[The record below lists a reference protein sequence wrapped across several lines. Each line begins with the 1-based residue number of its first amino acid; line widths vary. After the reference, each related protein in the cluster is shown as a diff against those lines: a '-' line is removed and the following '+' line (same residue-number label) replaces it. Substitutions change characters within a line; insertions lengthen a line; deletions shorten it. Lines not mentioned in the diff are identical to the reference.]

1 MTQYVP
7 KFKLLS
13 YCHDGWPSK
22 YNISPDLREYW
33 QYRASLTAV
42 NKLLL
47 YGCRI
52 VVPAALRS
60 DILMKIHEGH
70 LGILKCQERTRESV
84 WWPGVSRQVEDT
96 VKDCKVCAEHLTP
109 AREPLIQTPLPP
121 HAWHIVGA
129 DLFFM
134 DGANYLLVIDYFSRY
149 PEVCKLTSTTS
160 NAVIQAMKN
169 CFSHHGI
176 PLIVRSDNGPQ
187 FDSEEFEK
195 FSANYNFEH
204 SSSSPRY
211 LQSNGFVERGV
222 KTVKNLL
229 KKSQDPYL
237 TLLNYRATPLSW
249 CGRSPTELL
258 MGRKVR
264 TTLPQTQSQLIP
276 KWPFLEEFKVTLNS
290 LLN

>member
-1 MTQYVP
+1 
-7 KFKLLS
+7 
-13 YCHDGWPSK
+13 
-22 YNISPDLREYW
+22 
-33 QYRASLTAV
+33 
-42 NKLLL
+42 
-47 YGCRI
+47 
-52 VVPAALRS
+52 
-60 DILMKIHEGH
+60 
-70 LGILKCQERTRESV
+70 
-84 WWPGVSRQVEDT
+84 
-96 VKDCKVCAEHLTP
+96 
-109 AREPLIQTPLPP
+109 
-121 HAWHIVGA
+121 
-129 DLFFM
+129 M

-187 FDSEEFEK
+187 VDSEEFEK

-204 SSSSPRY
+204 STSSPRY
-211 LQSNGFVERGV
+211 PQSNGFVERGV

-276 KWPFLEEFKVTLNS
+276 KWPFLEEFKQKDTRFKNQQKRNYDKRHINTLVSSRRS
-290 LLN
+290 LPWPPLERVHSDCMKLKTHHWSWWCTVRLFCAAGFCAVYKTIIFTTEGVELTMYTIHAMAEIEFRIFSHDFWCCVFTD

>member
-1 MTQYVP
+1 M
-7 KFKLLS
+7 
-13 YCHDGWPSK
+13 
-22 YNISPDLREYW
+22 
-33 QYRASLTAV
+33 
-42 NKLLL
+42 
-47 YGCRI
+47 
-52 VVPAALRS
+52 
-60 DILMKIHEGH
+60 
-70 LGILKCQERTRESV
+70 
-84 WWPGVSRQVEDT
+84 
-96 VKDCKVCAEHLTP
+96 KDCKVCAEHLTP

-121 HAWHIVGA
+121 HAWHTVGA

-134 DGANYLLVIDYFSRY
+134 DGANYLLEIDYFSRY

-204 SSSSPRY
+204 STSSPRY
-211 LQSNGFVERGV
+211 PQSNGFVERGV

-258 MGRKVR
+258 MGRKER

-276 KWPFLEEFKVTLNS
+276 KWPFLEEFKQKDT
-290 LLN
+290 

>member
-1 MTQYVP
+1 M
-7 KFKLLS
+7 
-13 YCHDGWPSK
+13 
-22 YNISPDLREYW
+22 
-33 QYRASLTAV
+33 
-42 NKLLL
+42 
-47 YGCRI
+47 
-52 VVPAALRS
+52 
-60 DILMKIHEGH
+60 
-70 LGILKCQERTRESV
+70 
-84 WWPGVSRQVEDT
+84 
-96 VKDCKVCAEHLTP
+96 
-109 AREPLIQTPLPP
+109 
-121 HAWHIVGA
+121 
-129 DLFFM
+129 
-134 DGANYLLVIDYFSRY
+134 LVIDYFSRY

-187 FDSEEFEK
+187 VDSEEFEK

-204 SSSSPRY
+204 STSSPRY
-211 LQSNGFVERGV
+211 PQSNGFVERGV

-276 KWPFLEEFKVTLNS
+276 KWPFLEEFKQKDTRFKNQQKRNYDKRHRVQEYPSLPSDTQVFVKTDKRVTSGTISSPSGSPRSYVVDTPTGSVRRNRQHLIPVPSDPPTDTPIPLDTSSRRSPIQTRSRTGTVIRPPNKLN
-290 LLN
+290 L